1 MSEEGGGDLDVMS
14 DLKQQGMVQ
23 RRVIQDVR
31 NSLYYS
37 SAMSMAL
44 ETNGGGD
51 MVAEAEMNNGGGG
64 ASSSVLDELLWENRM
79 EQAVEQ
85 LMQEQ
90 ESGVLALSLSA
101 RKAMVADR
109 LASVAEHPRTPR
121 PELLRAV
128 AGLCRLGE
136 ARRANHLLLGYY
148 RRSVLRGV
156 DELRQKQK
164 QRNNII
170 IIKEL
175 VRTVLSTIVEASRSV
190 VSSEAA
196 EARRWAREEMD
207 GLGVA
212 FRELVHMAAADGKLS
227 LLLEAA
233 RCALSY
239 GPLLLLLDEELAE
252 YLREL
257 LARCMEEALA
267 MYAAHLRQVL
277 RLLVLPVPD
286 NDDDDDDEGASSS
299 MLLGRFL
306 LSGVLRTSTT
316 KHNCWC
322 LLTTSGRKLVT
333 LMQEVADDVS
343 PLLELDLALGSTLL
357 HLLADLLRDYMLMQL
372 GATAA
377 ADDMMMVSLL
387 INCTTLLS
395 LFPLIARRIFT
406 TTSSQ
411 QPADFHHATNNK
423 GELHLHGLIVS
434 IKEAAAQVWT
444 CFCHH
449 FIRHT
454 IMSTTLHHKTH
465 SSSSSIRHGA
475 NMPSSAFQVLFLRV
489 RQLNSL
495 YGAILTG
502 EDGTMKKL
510 LQELME
516 AIILFYLSDED
527 LHDSWIIRQ
536 ASHAVPIQDTLLLQ
550 IQLDVHF
557 LLQVA
562 QFGGFSSD
570 DFRDNALDS
579 LRKAQAKVVPL
590 SSSLEQQQHEE
601 WAADAAR
608 HAMQVL
614 MMGSQADEENST
626 DSVQKDEL
634 AADDD
639 DEMQPD
645 AWVGACTCS
654 DGKSSDEF
662 VSIEDDQLAI
672 HSENEAGAA
681 AAAQQVTIEEAT
693 SAQAKEEKNSSCSLQ
708 DR

>member
-1 MSEEGGGDLDVMS
+1 MLEEGGGDLDVMS

-44 ETNGGGD
+44 ESNGGGD
-51 MVAEAEMNNGGGG
+51 MVVEAEMNNGGGG

-79 EQAVEQ
+79 EQAVELLVVEQEGQ

-148 RRSVLRGV
+148 RRSVLRGL

-164 QRNNII
+164 QRNKNII

-190 VSSEAA
+190 VSSET
-196 EARRWAREEMD
+196 EVRRWAREEMD

-257 LARCMEEALA
+257 LARCTEEALA

-277 RLLVLPVPD
+277 RLLPD
-286 NDDDDDDEGASSS
+286 NDDDDEGASMHMH

-333 LMQEVADDVS
+333 LMQEVVDDVS
-343 PLLELDLALGSTLL
+343 PLLELELDLDLALGSALL

-406 TTSSQ
+406 TTSSASQ
-411 QPADFHHATNNK
+411 QPADFHHATNNNK

-449 FIRHT
+449 FIRDT

-465 SSSSSIRHGA
+465 SSSSIRHGA

-502 EDGTMKKL
+502 KDGTMKKL

-536 ASHAVPIQDTLLLQ
+536 ASHAVPIQDTLLRQ

-626 DSVQKDEL
+626 GSVQKDEL

-672 HSENEAGAA
+672 HSENEAGAD

-693 SAQAKEEKNSSCSLQ
+693 S
-708 DR
+708 